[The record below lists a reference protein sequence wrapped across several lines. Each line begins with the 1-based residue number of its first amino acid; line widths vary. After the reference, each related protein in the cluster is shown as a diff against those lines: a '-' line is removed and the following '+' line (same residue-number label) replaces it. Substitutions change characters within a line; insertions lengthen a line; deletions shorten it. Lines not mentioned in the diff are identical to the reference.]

1 MHVREELRALGICSS
16 ADLREVEHGTRVWV
30 GGIVTHRQRP
40 QTAGGTTFINLEDE
54 TGLVNVIVSK
64 GAWARYRQ
72 VARGASALLIRGT
85 LERTEAPPFEASEL
99 ENNALENKAFK
110 NKALE
115 NSPKLIVVGPGRADV
130 PQETSNT
137 DPNRPCVIN
146 IVADKIDLLSM
157 QIKPGKSRDSH

>member
-1 MHVREELRALGICSS
+1 
-16 ADLREVEHGTRVWV
+16 VEHGTRVWV

-85 LERTEAPPFEASEL
+85 LERTEAPPFEATAYEHQPNLTVAGAQMRKSEPERL
-99 ENNALENKAFK
+99 A
-110 NKALE
+110 
-115 NSPKLIVVGPGRADV
+115 
-130 PQETSNT
+130 NT

-146 IVADKIDLLSM
+146 IVADKIDVLSM
-157 QIKPGKSRDSH
+157 QVKPAKSRDFH